1 MVLLIAHSCAQAR
14 ETITGRVLDAE
25 TGEPIEWCSG
35 LEHSGHLAFLT
46 DSDGRFTVTVVA
58 LPAEF
63 VLSHVS
69 YKSLTIAVTKETLT
83 RGELAFRLQP
93 RVYKMETVEVTA
105 DRFSFVPERSPAP
118 VSIISH
124 DRIARENPI
133 NLGEMLTAV
142 PGVEVSKTGPWST
155 KPVIRGMGGDRVLVL
170 VDGHRLNQAQGHG
183 AEPSMV
189 DVESIE
195 RIEIYRGSAS
205 ALYGSDAMGGVI
217 NIVTQ
222 PRGARG
228 DRAPLSGSVK
238 LLGRSADEQAY
249 GRLDLHGVL
258 GRANWD
264 LGLSARSVG
273 TLHTPDGT
281 VGNTDFDDLSG
292 DITVDIPFRAED
304 RLRLSLQHYRAHD
317 VGIPIF
323 NDAQESSGRFPLKQR
338 SLIDMSYELTNAAPW
353 LSTARASV
361 WAQEIDSEFR
371 EVIVDSLFFRKIHVG
386 WINSDRKGDSR
397 LQSMGARLEA
407 TAVPLQNLAVTVGAE
422 MTQEDAEGV
431 SRTAETH
438 MNLEWEITAVEE
450 DSVASMPDARRVNL
464 SAFLQGE
471 LELGPRILFTLGL
484 RHDSAGTETWET
496 PGSSVEPCSKDVD
509 RTSVK
514 LGSKLQVTDELAF
527 TGSLGTGFKIPT
539 LQELYFND
547 VVHGSLWVFGNE
559 DLVIEDAL
567 TADIG
572 ARFAADRLSA
582 RVDLFRTWAD
592 NLIAVKYIG
601 MLYLIPRF
609 QYVNVTEAMIQGVEA
624 ELAWGIRRNLEARCT
639 FSWLMGD
646 DLTEPVEF
654 GVPES
659 TPLPSMPPPK
669 GTVQLTYMPSW
680 NWGPLSEFW
689 IEPQLRI
696 VGDRT
701 RVALEEPTSPGFVIW
716 NLRTGSH
723 VGESS
728 EVTLSVENVAN
739 RAYREPLSFVDE
751 AGRNFIVAWRTC
763 F

>member
-1 MVLLIAHSCAQAR
+1 M
-14 ETITGRVLDAE
+14 LDAE
-25 TGEPIEWCSG
+25 TSEPIEWCSG

-58 LPAEF
+58 LPAEL

-69 YKSLTIAVTKETLT
+69 YKPLTIAVTKETLA
-83 RGELAFRLQP
+83 RGELTFRLEP
-93 RVYKMETVEVTA
+93 RVYRMQTVEVFA

-133 NLGEMLTAV
+133 NLGEMLPAV

-228 DRAPLSGSVK
+228 ERPPLSGSVK
-238 LLGRSADEQAY
+238 LLGRTADEQGY
-249 GRLDLHGVL
+249 GRLD
-258 GRANWD
+258 
-264 LGLSARSVG
+264 SVG

-281 VGNTDFDDLSG
+281 VANTDFDDLSA
-292 DITVDIPFRAED
+292 DVTVDIPFRTED

-317 VGIPIF
+317 VGIPVF
-323 NDAQESSGRFPLKQR
+323 NDEQESCGHFPLKQR
-338 SLIDMSYELTNAAPW
+338 SLIDMSYELTNVVPW
-353 LSTARASV
+353 LSDARASA
-361 WAQEIDSEFR
+361 WAQEIDSEFS

-386 WINSDRKGDSR
+386 WINSDREGDSR

-407 TAVPLQNLAVTVGAE
+407 TAIPLQNLAVTAGAE

-431 SRTAETH
+431 STTTETH

-464 SAFLQGE
+464 SGFLQSE

-484 RHDSAGTETWET
+484 RHDSASTETWET

-547 VVHGSLWVFGNE
+547 IVHGGLWVFGNE

-572 ARFAADRLSA
+572 ARFAGDRLSA

-609 QYVNVTEAMIQGVEA
+609 QYVNVTEALIQGLEA
-624 ELAWGIRRNLEARCT
+624 ELAWGIRRDLEARCT

-646 DLTEPVEF
+646 DLTEPAEF
-654 GVPES
+654 GAPES

-669 GTVQLTYMPSW
+669 GTVQLTYTPSW
-680 NWGPLSEFW
+680 DWGRLSEFW
-689 IEPQLRI
+689 IEPQVRI

-716 NLRTGSH
+716 NLRTGYR

-728 EVTLSVENVAN
+728 EVTLSVENIAN

-751 AGRNFIVAWRTC
+751 AGRNFIVAWRTS